1 MPRRTAEPVIEFGDL
16 PGEAVCLKAVC
27 FRFPV
32 GIAGEGPR
40 SGGIRDLRQ
49 LAEVV
54 VGEALAGRGVR
65 VADSHQKIPVDKAG

>member
-1 MPRRTAEPVIEFGDL
+1 MFRASV
-16 PGEAVCLKAVC
+16 PGKW
-27 FRFPV
+27 R
-32 GIAGEGPR
+32 EGPR

-65 VADSHQKIPVDKAG
+65 VADSHQKIPMDKAG